1 MFLSGARRVVQ
12 SSAIINATQQW
23 TRSVVSSFG
32 ARQGGSEGES
42 EFEGKT
48 EFMKNWKEDTL
59 SPPNFQT
66 EYIEK
71 PEEGQRQPNKLN
83 LNLYL
88 PHQTL
93 FKNSPV
99 EMAVVP
105 AVTGD
110 FGVMS
115 DHVPTIAELRPGVLQ
130 VFKTSTDIEKY
141 FVSSGFVFVHP
152 DNTTDIC
159 AVEACKLDDVDGT
172 AVSQAL
178 REWEGRLNA
187 GTEYEQVV
195 AQIGVEVYSA
205 LESALSQK

>member
-1 MFLSGARRVVQ
+1 MILSGVRKLL
-12 SSAIINATQQW
+12 SSQTLQATSQYW
-23 TRSVVSSFG
+23 SRSFG
-32 ARQGGSEGES
+32 SSLLTNQDKSD
-42 EFEGKT
+42 FEGKT
-48 EFMKNWKEDTL
+48 EFLKTWKHSNV
-59 SPPNFQT
+59 SPPTFQT
-66 EYIEK
+66 EYIEV
-71 PEEGQRQPNKLN
+71 PEESQRQANKVN

-93 FKNSPV
+93 FKNAPV

-105 AVTGD
+105 ATTGD

-152 DNTTDIC
+152 DNTTDVC
-159 AVEACKLDDVDGT
+159 AVEACKLDDVDAS
-172 AVSQAL
+172 AVTSAL

-205 LESALSQK
+205 LELALQSHK

>member
-1 MFLSGARRVVQ
+1 MILSGARKLLQ
-12 SSAIINATQQW
+12 SSAINNATQQW
-23 TRSVVSSFG
+23 TRSVMSSLG
-32 ARQGGSEGES
+32 ARQTSEGETD
-42 EFEGKT
+42 FEGKS

-59 SPPNFQT
+59 SPPMFQT
-66 EYIEK
+66 EYIEQ

-93 FKNSPV
+93 FKNAPV
-99 EMAVVP
+99 ELAVVP

-130 VFKTSTDIEKY
+130 VCKTSTDVEKY

-159 AVEACKLDDVDGT
+159 AVEACKLDDVDGS
-172 AVSQAL
+172 AVTQAL
-178 REWEGRLNA
+178 REWEGKLNS

-205 LESALSQK
+205 LESALSTK